1 MRTRL
6 WILAAL
12 LMVLAS
18 CKTSEPTMA
27 PQSESTRTPKPTF
40 TSVPTFAPPTATAT
54 PAATATPPPTATPV
68 PTPTTD
74 PYINPLTGL
83 REQDLSKL
91 ERRILAVRIGNDPVI
106 RPQEGLGQAEIVFEE
121 LMEGNT
127 VTRFTALY
135 LAADAERIRPI
146 RSARL
151 SSLQIVP
158 MFDAVLVH
166 SGASDPIR
174 WLISQEDFTD
184 LDQFF
189 HAEPYGILAG
199 YDWRGRMYTSVEAV
213 HAFLAKQGWEAK
225 PAITPLPFDV
235 AVPDGPPAR
244 RINIPYSSSSAV
256 RWDYDESSG
265 LYLRWVAGEPHTDAL
280 TGEQIKAAN
289 VVILYA
295 EHRATDIV
303 EDSLGSTAIDIWLK
317 GEGQAIICRDGVG
330 LKVTWKRVDE
340 KQPLVFVDDD
350 DAVVPFRP
358 GQSWFQIV
366 PDDMTVGIE

>member
-1 MRTRL
+1 MRNRT
-6 WILAAL
+6 WILVTFLVA
-12 LMVLAS
+12 LAS
-18 CKTSEPTMA
+18 CKTAEPTVA
-27 PQSESTRTPKPTF
+27 PQNESTRTPKPTF

-54 PAATATPPPTATPV
+54 LAATATPPPTATLV
-68 PTPTTD
+68 PTPTPD
-74 PYINPLTGL
+74 PYLNPLTGL

-91 ERRILAVRIGNDPVI
+91 ERRVLAVRVGNDPII

-121 LMEGNT
+121 LMEGYS

-189 HAEPYGILAG
+189 YPEPYGILAG

-213 HAFLAKQGWEAK
+213 HAFLDKNGWEAK
-225 PAITPLPFDV
+225 PAITPLPFD
-235 AVPDGPPAR
+235 ASVPEGSPAR
-244 RINIPYSSSSAV
+244 SVSIPYASSCEV
-256 RWDYDESSG
+256 KWVYDEASG
-265 LYLRWVAGEPHTDAL
+265 LYLRSVAGEPHFDAL
-280 TGEQIKAAN
+280 TDEQIKAAN

-295 EHRATDIV
+295 EHRETDIV
-303 EDSLGSTAIDIWLK
+303 EDSFGSTAIDIWLHD
-317 GEGQAIICRDGVG
+317 EGRAIICRDGVG
-330 LKVTWKRVDE
+330 LEVTWQRVDE
-340 KQPLVFVDDD
+340 KRPLVFVDDD
-350 DAVVPFRP
+350 GAIVPLRP
-358 GQSWFQIV
+358 GQSWFQVV
-366 PDDMTVGIE
+366 PKDMTVTVE